1 MAAPRKKT
9 TVKKPVSGTM
19 GERLGEAKNR
29 PYKGTK
35 GGAVTKV
42 TKPRATG
49 RQYSGDTIKMKGPQQ
64 GVTKPKV
71 VPLGDRPKL
80 LSGPKTGTAK
90 AAIGVAARNA
100 AVRAVGVGAIFDP
113 SFMSYK
119 TGGAAGEGSDKTP
132 KYGRSLRAEAEARK
146 KAAFGTGGG
155 NPKTVNPYR
164 KPKDTV
170 GNNPNRGIGTSK
182 ASLSGMT
189 GKGRLRPEVKKKKSA
204 IEEAYT
210 LGNGAQGKA
219 PPNTSTSAQTSNA
232 STSAAAPKQPK
243 GMTFQQAVRRNR
255 TEEYTRAKMKPKGSL
270 LGLLRKRKG

>member
-1 MAAPRKKT
+1 MKLIGEDKLAAPRKKPP
-9 TVKKPVSGTM
+9 VKKAVSGTM
-19 GERLGEAKNR
+19 GERLGEARNR

-64 GVTKPKV
+64 GITKPKV

-113 SFMSYK
+113 SFMSYR
-119 TGGAAGEGSDKTP
+119 TGGAAGEGSDRPSGPLFSPSKNRAA
-132 KYGRSLRAEAEARK
+132 GR
-146 KAAFGTGGG
+146 G

-164 KPKDTV
+164 KSSSMAGGSKMAKSTQSGAMRPKISMAGGGV
-170 GNNPNRGIGTSK
+170 NK
-182 ASLSGMT
+182 
-189 GKGRLRPEVKKKKSA
+189 PE
-204 IEEAYT
+204 T
-210 LGNGAQGKA
+210 
-219 PPNTSTSAQTSNA
+219 A
-232 STSAAAPKQPK
+232 STFKQKNLAANQKVGKDASSTQAAPKAAAPAPAAAPKQPK

-255 TEEYTRAKMKPKGSL
+255 TEEYTRAKMKPKGSF
-270 LGLLRKRKG
+270 LGLLRKRKSMG

>member
-1 MAAPRKKT
+1 MAKAPRKKA
-9 TVKKPVSGTM
+9 PSGTLTD
-19 GERLGEAKNR
+19 RLNEARNR

-100 AVRAVGVGAIFDP
+100 AVRAVGVGAVFDP

-119 TGGAAGEGSDKTP
+119 TGGAAGVRGESDRPSGPLFSPSKNRAA
-132 KYGRSLRAEAEARK
+132 GR
-146 KAAFGTGGG
+146 G

-164 KPKDTV
+164 KSSSMAGGSKMAKSTQSGAVRPKISMAGGGV
-170 GNNPNRGIGTSK
+170 NK
-182 ASLSGMT
+182 
-189 GKGRLRPEVKKKKSA
+189 PE
-204 IEEAYT
+204 T
-210 LGNGAQGKA
+210 
-219 PPNTSTSAQTSNA
+219 A
-232 STSAAAPKQPK
+232 STFKQKNLAANQKAGKDAAAAQAAPKAAAPAAAPKQPK
-243 GMTFQQAVRRNR
+243 GMTFQQAVRRNV
-255 TEEYTRAKMKPKGSL
+255 TEEYTKKKMKPKGSL
-270 LGLLRKRKG
+270 LGLLRKRKSMG